1 MGETQREREACGC
14 ALGRRELVLGAA
26 VALGAL
32 PTVAAAAANER
43 RPKAGDVLVH
53 SMGPKKGEPLAV
65 ADLPPG
71 GPGLLAFPMDPATG
85 TVLDGSRFNEVV
97 AVRLDAAALSEETRK
112 GAADGVVVY
121 SAICSHEAC
130 PVNMWNDYEHMLVCS
145 CHGSMF
151 DPRAKAKVVFGPA
164 PRRLAQLPVKV
175 EGGVL
180 VVTGP
185 FDGRIGAVRAA

>member
-1 MGETQREREACGC
+1 MGETQREREGCGC
-14 ALGRRELVLGAA
+14 AVGRRELVLGAA

-32 PTVAAAAANER
+32 PVVAAAADNER
-43 RPKAGDVLVH
+43 RPKAGDLLVH
-53 SMGPKKGEPLAV
+53 SMGPKKGRPLALE
-65 ADLPPG
+65 DLPPG

-97 AVRLDAAALSEETRK
+97 AVRLDPAALSEETRK

-130 PVNMWNDYEHMLVCS
+130 PVNMWNDHERMLVCS
-145 CHGSMF
+145 CHGSMY
-151 DPRAKAKVVFGPA
+151 DPREKAKVVFGPA

>member
-32 PTVAAAAANER
+32 PAVAAAADNER

-53 SMGPKKGEPLAV
+53 SMGPKKGQPLAV
-65 ADLPPG
+65 EDLPPG
-71 GPGLLAFPMDPATG
+71 GPGLLAFPMDPVTG

-130 PVNMWNDYEHMLVCS
+130 PVNMWNDHEHTLVCS

>member
-1 MGETQREREACGC
+1 MGEAEREREACGC
-14 ALGRRELVLGAA
+14 GVGRREVVLGAA
-26 VALGAL
+26 LLGTL
-32 PTVAAAAANER
+32 PVVAAAAGNER

-53 SMGPKKGEPLAV
+53 SMGPKKGKPLSV
-65 ADLPPG
+65 EDLPPG
-71 GPGLLAFPMDPATG
+71 GPGMLAFPMDPATG

-97 AVRLDAAALSEETRK
+97 AVRLDPTALSEETRK

-121 SAICSHEAC
+121 SSICSHEAC
-130 PVNMWNDYEHMLVCS
+130 PVSMWNEYEHMLVCS

-164 PRRLAQLPVKV
+164 PRRLAQLPVKA
-175 EGGVL
+175 EAGVL

>member
-32 PTVAAAAANER
+32 PAVAAAADNER

-53 SMGPKKGEPLAV
+53 SMGPKKGKPLSV
-65 ADLPPG
+65 EDLPPG
-71 GPGLLAFPMDPATG
+71 GPGLLAFPMDPVTG

-130 PVNMWNDYEHMLVCS
+130 PVNMWNDHEHTLVCS